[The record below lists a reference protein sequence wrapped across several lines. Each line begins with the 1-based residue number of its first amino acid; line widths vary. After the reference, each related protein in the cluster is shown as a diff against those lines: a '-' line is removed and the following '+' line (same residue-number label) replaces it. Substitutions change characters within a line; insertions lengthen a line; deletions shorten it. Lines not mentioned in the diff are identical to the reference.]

1 MSTEQTEAIVLRM
14 VEFSETSLIVTLYGR
29 DLGRVS
35 AIAKGARRP
44 KGPFEGAL
52 DLLSICR
59 VVVIT
64 KSADVL
70 DLLTEA
76 KLQRRFRAGER
87 SLVRLHCGYYVAE
100 LLRVWTDS
108 GSGSRPLYDL
118 AVRTIEAIDGGG
130 DALLATLRFELAG
143 LRILGHG
150 MATSGCVSCGGSAES
165 GESRVP
171 FAYHLGGVLC
181 QACRLR
187 QRDVASVRRE
197 VLGLCE
203 QFQEPESPIEGG
215 LSGPDYRDLRGVVSR
230 YVMTQLGM
238 PLRTQSMLPTSWVS
252 H

>member
-1 MSTEQTEAIVLRM
+1 MLRLAL
-14 VEFSETSLIVTLYGR
+14 VQANPTVG
-29 DLGRVS
+29 DLAGN
-35 AIAKGARRP
+35 ARQ
-44 KGPFEGAL
+44 A
-52 DLLSICR
+52 
-59 VVVIT
+59 
-64 KSADVL
+64 
-70 DLLTEA
+70 
-76 KLQRRFRAGER
+76 RAA
-87 SLVRLHCGYYVAE
+87 VAE

-118 AVRTIEAIDGGG
+118 AVQTIEAIDGGG

-181 QACRLR
+181 QECRLR

-203 QFQEPESPIEGG
+203 QFQEPERPIEGG
-215 LSGPDYRDLRGVVSR
+215 LSVPDYRDLRGVVSR

-238 PLRTQSMLPTSWVS
+238 PLRTQSMLPTSWVT